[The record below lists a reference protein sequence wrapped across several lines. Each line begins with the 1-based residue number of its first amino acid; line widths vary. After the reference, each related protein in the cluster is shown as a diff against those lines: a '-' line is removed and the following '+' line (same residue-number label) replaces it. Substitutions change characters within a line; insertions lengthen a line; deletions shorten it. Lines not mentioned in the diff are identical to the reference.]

1 MSAAEIA
8 VAVGLMAVF
17 AYIEGRPSKG
27 ETGSGGGKDQ
37 GSGSGSEDSG
47 GSGNGSGIGNGS
59 GDSGGSGSGSGS
71 GSGGKDTGS
80 GDLGGSGS
88 GSGGEGKGET
98 GAGESG
104 SGSNFKGQLYNGTR
118 NPDVDFVNGKG
129 KSTLNKHAGKHGYT
143 SPEEYLKDAR
153 NFLEK
158 KPTSTI
164 QSFVSNEGTYFRY
177 DTATNE
183 FGIINE
189 YGGISTYFKPENGM
203 VYWLEQIEKY
213 APK

>member
-1 MSAAEIA
+1 M
-8 VAVGLMAVF
+8 VAKEGISTVAGEGGSKITTELSGNQTAGMLAGMMASGLTAKGLNGID
-17 AYIEGRPSKG
+17 AKYNISGKAGGSK
-27 ETGSGGGKDQ
+27 
-37 GSGSGSEDSG
+37 SGSY
-47 GSGNGSGIGNGS
+47 
-59 GDSGGSGSGSGS
+59 
-71 GSGGKDTGS
+71 
-80 GDLGGSGS
+80 
-88 GSGGEGKGET
+88 
-98 GAGESG
+98 
-104 SGSNFKGQLYNGTR
+104 FKGQLYNGTR

-203 VYWLEQIEKY
+203 AYWLEQIEKY